1 MAVMSMHLDLVDLR
15 LRVCVAEA
23 NSLTK
28 GAEASHISLP
38 AASTR
43 VKHLEKSIGTKLFYR
58 NSPGHLRVCANTT
71 TLSEFLP
78 PVLRACLSTHPDVY
92 IVLRER
98 LSNDI
103 IRAVTEGQTDIG
115 IGIPPERTS
124 TEHMFCHSWM
134 NRADQRVDSQGC
146 LLMKVS
152 CM

>member
-43 VKHLEKSIGTKLFYR
+43 VKHLEKSIGIKHFHR

-98 LSNDI
+98 LSNDT
-103 IRAVTEGQTDIG
+103 IRAVTEGQTD

-146 LLMKVS
+146 LLMTVS